1 MFYQKST
8 CLNNNIILPLKLLKI
23 HGSCLLQLKNM
34 LANTIESWV
43 NLFDENN
50 KELLPLL
57 KMELIFDDKKMQ
69 FYPTNEDLEELV
81 LFVIEQVCNIM
92 ILYV

>member
-1 MFYQKST
+1 
-8 CLNNNIILPLKLLKI
+8 
-23 HGSCLLQLKNM
+23 M

-92 ILYV
+92 ILYMYDSGTFRV